1 QGHLVVTEGLFSRR
15 LARQVQDL
23 AVRVGARVAAE
34 VVFAYVPGPR
44 TKTAAEN
51 RLWARL
57 GAQVNSMS
65 LAPEVVLANE
75 LEIPCAGLVLGHKYS
90 LAGGPSSSEETLAES
105 LIESRRALER
115 IVLAFL
121 EEADPV
127 PFANRIFRF
136 SKDDA

>member
-1 QGHLVVTEGLFSRR
+1 
-15 LARQVQDL
+15 
-23 AVRVGARVAAE
+23 GAPISAE
-34 VVFAYVPGPR
+34 VVFVYVAGPR

-51 RLWARL
+51 RLWASL
-57 GAQVNSMS
+57 GTQVNSMT

-90 LAGGPSSSEETLAES
+90 LSDAPGPAEHTLAES

-115 IVLAFL
+115 IVVAFL
-121 EEADPV
+121 DAAEPV

-136 SKDDA
+136 AKDEA